1 MGYLSISHQF
11 RDAGGYNY
19 TEVAAVCANPA
30 QPRPWDAY
38 NPLGTTV
45 VEWPAE
51 GVLNWCDVCVF
62 FDGDGVS
69 DIDGYSAI
77 EQIYSN
83 VAMMGKTDWLAFGLT
98 GTVVG
103 LTTAREARDIMVCD
117 LQNADIENKAWQSV
131 LTLQSS
137 VRRYLFI
144 PSLLACISALVI
156 YQGGDALTVCFNAV
170 ALLFLADIDN
180 YTYGFEI
187 TDDLRMRLETEG
199 RTRMGELD
207 ANAAANSQIMHV
219 VSVVLSLFAG
229 VMLRTRMST
238 EDAGVSQAA
247 YNAWFAHAVLGLS
260 MPWWG
265 LMFARIVEVMSAD
278 ADIST
283 SSKMKSIASVV
294 GASLVGF
301 LAFFVTGLSM
311 TQT

>member
-1 MGYLSISHQF
+1 MTSRQH
-11 RDAGGYNY
+11 R
-19 TEVAAVCANPA
+19 C
-30 QPRPWDAY
+30 
-38 NPLGTTV
+38 
-45 VEWPAE
+45 
-51 GVLNWCDVCVF
+51 
-62 FDGDGVS
+62 
-69 DIDGYSAI
+69 
-77 EQIYSN
+77 
-83 VAMMGKTDWLAFGLT
+83 
-98 GTVVG
+98 
-103 LTTAREARDIMVCD
+103 
-117 LQNADIENKAWQSV
+117 
-131 LTLQSS
+131 
-137 VRRYLFI
+137 I
-144 PSLLACISALVI
+144 PALVI

-180 YTYGFEI
+180 YTYGFGI

-199 RTRMGELD
+199 RSRMGELD
-207 ANAAANSQIMHV
+207 ANAAVNSQIMHV